1 MTLVEVLVAL
11 AIMLL
16 VAAGI
21 SRMLVSS
28 WDSQHTIVNQN
39 DVQQQATAATDTIVD
54 HLRGA
59 SEVQSGSAAELTAE
73 FPSGS
78 TVRYYLVGAELRR
91 DRFNSSTGVTTSGEV
106 ICRIGDALQLGYVRR
121 QGNTLVA
128 AAPSEAES
136 VTVSVRVAQEGYRA
150 TETSVVKLRNKY

>member
-1 MTLVEVLVAL
+1 MIELLVAL

-21 SRMLVSS
+21 SRLLVSS
-28 WDSQHTIVNQN
+28 WGSEHTIVNQN
-39 DVQQQATAATDTIVD
+39 DVQQQAAAATDAIVD
-54 HLRGA
+54 SLRGA
-59 SEVQSGSAAELTAE
+59 SEVQSGTAAELTAE

-78 TVRYYLVGAELRR
+78 TVRYYLVGSELRR
-91 DRFNSSTGVTTSGEV
+91 DRFNAGTGTTTNGEV
-106 ICRIGDALQLGYVRR
+106 ICRIGDSLQLAYIRR

-128 AAPSEAES
+128 ALPTAAES